1 MLSVSAALSLS
12 LGAIAEEAPREAEVS
27 PQSYVLPISV
37 IAQIEHC
44 RGLVETKEDP
54 ATVTECFHYASLLL
68 EEGMRRRQMTKPRSE
83 RFEYELRA
91 GAREIAERLDALS
104 HGDHEEQD
112 QGLRALD
119 EAILQ
124 TRTELSRLAAAERM
138 QLSLVSRGGVSLGN
152 WQAGFLY
159 SVTEWGKTRPGMRV
173 GPSVSDPAFSTVT
186 GASAGAVNGFAA
198 AVEGCRPPNLSA
210 SDSLYYRVWM
220 DLGLFGRHGKPG
232 LFPKEDGATAL
243 SLFTGDALD
252 ATLEMA
258 KSSIENGEQL
268 PSCSV
273 DFGFVATHM
282 HPEESPVHVRQ
293 DGNPIL
299 STKKLKEKF
308 AVRLEFSDASSADPG
323 SRNKALEIVNI
334 GPTGAHA
341 GDQIFYAGL
350 GHEKDVPLQSLM
362 MAVRAS
368 GAFPVA
374 FPPVPLA
381 YTQFVPGPGD
391 TVMSNK
397 KVATF
402 IDGGILD
409 NTPVGLA
416 VALDEWRGESAH
428 ADPYLEGLV
437 PMSPRTYVF
446 LEPLVR
452 SWVLGETEQAK
463 SKAKK
468 KDLVSTYLAFAGN
481 LLATTTDAQ
490 LSNTAEEFSFV
501 RRESE
506 DRLGPRLSVPER
518 HMPITGAQFQH
529 FMAFLERDFRI
540 FDFYVGMADAYV
552 YLQREGCLLAEEGGS
567 CDPDGNLGRLD
578 AALQDANPKYRCIRA
593 YYDSEASRVLSR
605 IRTSDLPAECA
616 ALTAAVCEELGG
628 SDDPEAVA
636 AFLESGV
643 ILAEG
648 DQGLCM
654 ESAISDH
661 NFRALLA
668 GMHNY
673 KVWMQSEDYSHTETL
688 DRFFDELSG
697 GDQSERFIYV
707 DLPTHLERTD
717 GYMGAREAKLAF
729 RSLLQ
734 HSIDEFSK
742 QQKGLGKY
750 ALKLGGRPV
759 ADMLFGKDYPRQIL
773 GLAVA
778 QSGLELSYG
787 RRLGRSP
794 WRWDSAFRF
803 FNIGSQSFSPDLEPT
818 TGEFYLSTQVTRV
831 FSFSSFVDMEL
842 GAGWAASETIALD
855 SESPNQVAFRTGP
868 RLFLGLVGL
877 QRVFLGLNIDYY
889 PINEVG
895 DEYEATGTRVSE
907 NWALNIVAGWR
918 FLF

>member
-1 MLSVSAALSLS
+1 MNTSNLARGICRVLSVSAALSLA
-12 LGAIAEEAPREAEVS
+12 LAAIAEEAADPRAPEVS

-44 RGLVETKEDP
+44 RALVETTEDP
-54 ATVTECFHYASLLL
+54 ATVAECFHYARLLL
-68 EEGMRRRQMTKPRSE
+68 EEGMRRRQMAQPRSE
-83 RFEYELRA
+83 EFEDELEA
-91 GAREIAERLDALS
+91 GAREIAKRLEALS
-104 HGDHEEQD
+104 LDDREGRD
-112 QGLRALD
+112 QRLRALD
-119 EAILQ
+119 EAILG
-124 TRTELSRLAAAERM
+124 TRLELSRLAAAERM

-159 SVTEWGKTRPGMRV
+159 SVTEWAKTRPGTRV

-210 SDSLYYRVWM
+210 PDSLYYQVWM
-220 DLGLFGRHGKPG
+220 DLGLFGRHGMPG
-232 LFPKEDGATAL
+232 LFPGKEGGSTSL

-252 ATLEMA
+252 ETLEMA

-293 DGNPIL
+293 DGDPIL

-308 AVRLEFSDASSADPG
+308 SVRLDFSDTSSADPG
-323 SRNKALEIVNI
+323 PGNKALEIMNI
-334 GPTGAHA
+334 GPSGAFT

-350 GHEKDVPLQSLM
+350 GHAKKVPLQSLM
-362 MAVRAS
+362 MGVRAS

-391 TVMSNK
+391 TVMANK

-416 VALDEWRGESAH
+416 VALDAWRGESAH
-428 ADPYLEGLV
+428 PDPYLEGLV
-437 PMSPRTYVF
+437 PMPPRTYVF

-463 SKAKK
+463 KAKK

-490 LSNTAEEFSFV
+490 LSNTAEQFSFV
-501 RRESE
+501 RRESQ

-578 AALQDANPKYRCIRA
+578 AALQDANPNYRCIRA
-593 YYDSEASRVLSR
+593 YYDSEASQVLS
-605 IRTSDLPAECA
+605 
-616 ALTAAVCEELGG
+616 
-628 SDDPEAVA
+628 
-636 AFLESGV
+636 
-643 ILAEG
+643 
-648 DQGLCM
+648 
-654 ESAISDH
+654 
-661 NFRALLA
+661 
-668 GMHNY
+668 
-673 KVWMQSEDYSHTETL
+673 TL
-688 DRFFDELSG
+688 R
-697 GDQSERFIYV
+697 
-707 DLPTHLERTD
+707 
-717 GYMGAREAKLAF
+717 
-729 RSLLQ
+729 
-734 HSIDEFSK
+734 
-742 QQKGLGKY
+742 
-750 ALKLGGRPV
+750 
-759 ADMLFGKDYPRQIL
+759 
-773 GLAVA
+773 
-778 QSGLELSYG
+778 
-787 RRLGRSP
+787 
-794 WRWDSAFRF
+794 
-803 FNIGSQSFSPDLEPT
+803 
-818 TGEFYLSTQVTRV
+818 
-831 FSFSSFVDMEL
+831 
-842 GAGWAASETIALD
+842 
-855 SESPNQVAFRTGP
+855 
-868 RLFLGLVGL
+868 
-877 QRVFLGLNIDYY
+877 
-889 PINEVG
+889 
-895 DEYEATGTRVSE
+895 
-907 NWALNIVAGWR
+907 
-918 FLF
+918 